1 MSIRVNFAYK
11 SLLTV
16 SFYLMS
22 FISFPYISRLFGVE
36 RLGLVNFVDNT
47 VNYFLL
53 FATMGINTLGVREIA
68 AVKEDRESRSKVAA
82 ALLGINLLFTLATL
96 VVYFV
101 VIATIPRLREYSDLF
116 YLGAVKILFTA
127 LIVEWFF
134 TGIENF
140 KYITL
145 RSIAI
150 RSCYIAAIFL
160 TIRHGEQ
167 YRLYW
172 LLSVAAVVVNAVVNL
187 AYARRYID
195 LHLKDLLDLRYMKSN
210 LTLGIYAIMTSM
222 YLTFN
227 VVYLGLVT
235 DNTEVGYYTT
245 AFKVYSVILGFFS
258 AFASVMLPRMSAIV
272 AAGDKQS
279 FERLVIRSFDAV
291 ATFSTP
297 IVLCSTIFAP
307 QIIRVL
313 AGTGY
318 EGAVV
323 PMQIIMPTICLVA
336 ISQVMT
342 LQVLM
347 PMRRE
352 RILLIISIV
361 GAAVSV
367 IANTLIVK
375 QLHSI
380 GSAIVLLVAEVV
392 VTLLCAITIRRD
404 CGIRLPI
411 SLFCRELVLSLPS
424 AAIAL
429 ITSRSIDS
437 PFIALAVGGIPAVAV
452 WSALHLKTLKVVW
465 G

>member
-195 LHLKDLLDLRYMKSN
+195 LRLKDLLDLRYMKSN
-210 LTLGIYAIMTSM
+210 LTLGVYAIMTSM

-227 VVYLGLVT
+227 VMYLGLVT

-245 AFKVYSVILGFFS
+245 AFKVYSVILGFFT

-291 ATFSTP
+291 ATFSIP

-313 AGTGY
+313 AGAGY

-367 IANTLIVK
+367 IANALIVK

-392 VTLLCAITIRRD
+392 VTLLCAIAIRRD
-404 CGIRLPI
+404 CSIRLPI

-429 ITSRSIDS
+429 VASRSIDS
-437 PFIALAVGGIPAVAV
+437 PYIALAVGGTLAVAV
-452 WSALHLKTLKVVW
+452 WCALHLKIIKRVW
-465 G
+465 K

>member
-210 LTLGIYAIMTSM
+210 LTLGVYAIMTSM

-227 VVYLGLVT
+227 VMYLGLVT

-245 AFKVYSVILGFFS
+245 AFKVYSVVLGFFS

-272 AAGDKQS
+272 AAGDRQS

-367 IANTLIVK
+367 IANALIVK

-429 ITSRSIDS
+429 VASRSIDS

-452 WSALHLKTLKVVW
+452 WSALHLKTLKIVW

>member
-150 RSCYIAAIFL
+150 RSCYIVAIFL

-210 LTLGIYAIMTSM
+210 LTLGVYAIMTSM

-245 AFKVYSVILGFFS
+245 AFKVYSVVLGFFS

-272 AAGDKQS
+272 AAGDRQS

-352 RILLIISIV
+352 RALLIISIV

-367 IANTLIVK
+367 IANALIVK

-392 VTLLCAITIRRD
+392 VTLLCAIAIRRD

-429 ITSRSIDS
+429 VASRSIDS

>member
-1 MSIRVNFAYK
+1 
-11 SLLTV
+11 
-16 SFYLMS
+16 
-22 FISFPYISRLFGVE
+22 
-36 RLGLVNFVDNT
+36 
-47 VNYFLL
+47 
-53 FATMGINTLGVREIA
+53 
-68 AVKEDRESRSKVAA
+68 
-82 ALLGINLLFTLATL
+82 
-96 VVYFV
+96 
-101 VIATIPRLREYSDLF
+101 
-116 YLGAVKILFTA
+116 
-127 LIVEWFF
+127 
-134 TGIENF
+134 
-140 KYITL
+140 
-145 RSIAI
+145 
-150 RSCYIAAIFL
+150 
-160 TIRHGEQ
+160 
-167 YRLYW
+167 
-172 LLSVAAVVVNAVVNL
+172 
-187 AYARRYID
+187 
-195 LHLKDLLDLRYMKSN
+195 MKSN
-210 LTLGIYAIMTSM
+210 LTLGVYAIMTSM

-227 VVYLGLVT
+227 VMYLGLVT

-272 AAGDKQS
+272 ATGDKQS

-367 IANTLIVK
+367 IANALIVK

-392 VTLLCAITIRRD
+392 VTLLCAIAIRRD

-429 ITSRSIDS
+429 IASRSIDS

>member
-172 LLSVAAVVVNAVVNL
+172 LLSVAAVVINAVVNL

-227 VVYLGLVT
+227 VMYLGLVT

-323 PMQIIMPTICLVA
+323 PMQIIMPSICLVA

-367 IANTLIVK
+367 IANALIVK

-392 VTLLCAITIRRD
+392 VTLLCAIAIRRY

-429 ITSRSIDS
+429 VASRSIDS

>member
-172 LLSVAAVVVNAVVNL
+172 LLSVAAVVINAVVNL

-210 LTLGIYAIMTSM
+210 LTLGVYAIMTSM

-227 VVYLGLVT
+227 VMYLGLVT

-367 IANTLIVK
+367 IANALIVK

-429 ITSRSIDS
+429 VASRSIDS

>member
-167 YRLYW
+167 YKLYW

-187 AYARRYID
+187 AYARQYIELRLRD
-195 LHLKDLLDLRYMKSN
+195 MVNLRYMKSN
-210 LTLGIYAIMTSM
+210 LTLGVYAIMTSM

-227 VVYLGLVT
+227 VMYLGLVT

-245 AFKVYSVILGFFS
+245 AFKVYSVILGFFT

-272 AAGDKQS
+272 AAGDRQS

-307 QIIRVL
+307 QIILVL
-313 AGTGY
+313 AGAGY

-347 PMRRE
+347 PMKKE
-352 RILLIISIV
+352 RILLIISII
-361 GAAVSV
+361 GAAVSL
-367 IANTLIVK
+367 IANALIVK

-392 VTLLCAITIRRD
+392 VTLLCAIAIRRD

-411 SLFCRELVLSLPS
+411 SLFCRELALSLPS

-429 ITSRSIDS
+429 IASRSIDS

>member
-227 VVYLGLVT
+227 VMYLGLVT

-367 IANTLIVK
+367 IANALIVK

-429 ITSRSIDS
+429 VASRSIDS

>member
-210 LTLGIYAIMTSM
+210 LTLGVYAIMTSM

-227 VVYLGLVT
+227 VMYLGLVT

-367 IANTLIVK
+367 IANALIVK

-429 ITSRSIDS
+429 VASRSIDS

>member
-53 FATMGINTLGVREIA
+53 FATMGINTLGIREIA

-101 VIATIPRLREYSDLF
+101 VIATIPRLRGYSDLF

-172 LLSVAAVVVNAVVNL
+172 LLSVAAVVINAVVNL

-195 LHLKDLLDLRYMKSN
+195 LRLKDLLDLRYMKSN
-210 LTLGIYAIMTSM
+210 LTLGVYAIMTSM

-227 VVYLGLVT
+227 VMYLGLVT

-367 IANTLIVK
+367 IANALIVK

-411 SLFCRELVLSLPS
+411 SLFYRELVLSLPS

-429 ITSRSIDS
+429 VASRSIDS
-437 PFIALAVGGIPAVAV
+437 PFIALTVGGIPAVAV

>member
-68 AVKEDRESRSKVAA
+68 AVKDDRESRSKVAA

-172 LLSVAAVVVNAVVNL
+172 LLSVAAVVINAVVNL

-195 LHLKDLLDLRYMKSN
+195 LHLKDLQNLRYMKSN

-227 VVYLGLVT
+227 VMYLGLVT

-367 IANTLIVK
+367 IANALIVK

-392 VTLLCAITIRRD
+392 VTLLCAIAIHRD

-429 ITSRSIDS
+429 VASRSIDS